1 MRREAS
7 NAATSQQSHHQ
18 KEEKAAIL
26 TISSQTL
33 PRSNQ
38 PLVTRCTP
46 ARGGGHG
53 GEEGQARL
61 EGGCSED
68 HPAEAPRLESGGSE
82 AHPAEAPRLE
92 GWGTAAIS

>member
-46 ARGGGHG
+46 ARGGGG
-53 GEEGQARL
+53 MEAKKARRVWKAGVL
-61 EGGCSED
+61 KTI
-68 HPAEAPRLESGGSE
+68 PRKRRVWKAGVLK
-82 AHPAEAPRLE
+82 PIPRKRRVWKAGVLQR
-92 GWGTAAIS
+92 